1 MSEHARRKST
11 PESHLIEH
19 QLATAPSRAWAG
31 HIRITGIDGTLMV
44 PGTWH
49 LELPNEARPLHGPR
63 RAEIPLPTVTDLP
76 AWREHLVRLVMLQIP
91 GMQLRVRDTIAGA
104 WQRLELAAPTSPVS
118 VTHIDRDGLRTLLG
132 PTAELEL
139 SIIDGSRGS
148 TTLTP

>member
-1 MSEHARRKST
+1 MSENARRKTT

-31 HIRITGIDGTLMV
+31 HVRITGDGGTLMV

-49 LELPNEARPLHGPR
+49 LEVPNDARPLHVHGHGR
-63 RAEIPLPTVTDLP
+63 SALPLPAVTDLP

-91 GMQLRVRDTIAGA
+91 GMQLRVRDTIDGA
-104 WQRLELAAPTSPVS
+104 WQSLELAAPTAPAS

-139 SIIDGSRGS
+139 SIIDRS